1 MWLVF
6 CVYVFFFQAEDGIR
20 DVAVTGVQ
28 TCALPICFP
37 IFLPSSR
44 SKFWQPWS
52 IPNFSNSCGSIRSWD
67 FLRTPTMAATATRR
81 DAMPLGSRTAW
92 FWVLPFVI
100 TMSNFELNKT
110 HLPFCSKDHG
120 GFRN

>member
-67 FLRTPTMAATATRR
+67 FLRTPTMAATATRWDGR
-81 DAMPLGSRTAW
+81 PLGSRTGC
-92 FWVLPFVI
+92 FSILHFVI
-100 TMSNFELNKT
+100 TTRNIEKNKT
-110 HLPFCSKDHG
+110 DDPFCRKDHG
-120 GFRN
+120 GF